1 MNDFSTAAVIY
12 SDEGDAANAALWHAA
27 AELRRL
33 GFRPGGLLNPLDG
46 QGRHIKSR
54 LVSIADGVAFDIF
67 QNLGSGSTG
76 CKLDD
81 GRLAA
86 AGAAVREAVRSH
98 ADLVFVN
105 KFGHAEIENRGLL
118 AEYLAAAAGIPV
130 LTCLHRNY
138 LADWRDFCGG
148 EGVELA
154 VDADADAAAA
164 WALAAIAQRRGAGA

>member
-1 MNDFSTAAVIY
+1 M
-12 SDEGDAANAALWHAA
+12 
-27 AELRRL
+27 
-33 GFRPGGLLNPLDG
+33 
-46 QGRHIKSR
+46 
-54 LVSIADGVAFDIF
+54 
-67 QNLGSGSTG
+67 
-76 CKLDD
+76 
-81 GRLAA
+81 
-86 AGAAVREAVRSH
+86 REAVRSR

-118 AEYLAAAAGIPV
+118 AEYLAAAAAGIPV

-154 VDADADAAAA
+154 VDADTAAA

>member
-1 MNDFSTAAVIY
+1 MKAMPPTPRCGTPPPNC
-12 SDEGDAANAALWHAA
+12 AALVSAPAA
-27 AELRRL
+27 CSTRSTGKAATS
-33 GFRPGGLLNPLDG
+33 NPASFPLPTAWN
-46 QGRHIKSR
+46 
-54 LVSIADGVAFDIF
+54 SIF
-67 QNLGSGSTG
+67 SKTSTG

-81 GRLAA
+81 GRLTA
-86 AGAAVREAVRSH
+86 AGAAVREAVRSR

-118 AEYLAAAAGIPV
+118 AEYLAAAAAGIPV

-154 VDADADAAAA
+154 VDADAAAA

>member
-46 QGRHIKSR
+46 QGRPIKSR
-54 LVSIADGVAFDIF
+54 LVSIADGVEFDIF

-118 AEYLAAAAGIPV
+118 AEYLAAAAAGIPV

-154 VDADADAAAA
+154 VDADAAAA
-164 WALAAIAQRRGAGA
+164 WALAVIAQRRGAGA

>member
-54 LVSIADGVAFDIF
+54 LVSIADGVEFDIF

-86 AGAAVREAVRSH
+86 AGAAVREAVRSR

-105 KFGHAEIENRGLL
+105 KFGHAEIENRGLN
-118 AEYLAAAAGIPV
+118 AEYLAAVSAGIPV
-130 LTCLHRNY
+130 LTAVCRKY
-138 LADWRDFCGG
+138 LDDWRQFCGG
-148 EGVELA
+148 AGDELPPA
-154 VDADADAAAA
+154 AEAASAWARAAAGK
-164 WALAAIAQRRGAGA
+164 AQP